1 MTFPIGAKT
10 QKLDEQ
16 PGRPSSEFQDLQPRQ
31 QCQRLSALRGFG
43 SQELLAVSRQ
53 SLQSEGSTH
62 AVSVIKQL
70 HLPPKENAR
79 EDLRIIR
86 VSL

>member
-70 HLPPKENAR
+70 QRSPTKGERKRRSPNN
-79 EDLRIIR
+79 
-86 VSL
+86 